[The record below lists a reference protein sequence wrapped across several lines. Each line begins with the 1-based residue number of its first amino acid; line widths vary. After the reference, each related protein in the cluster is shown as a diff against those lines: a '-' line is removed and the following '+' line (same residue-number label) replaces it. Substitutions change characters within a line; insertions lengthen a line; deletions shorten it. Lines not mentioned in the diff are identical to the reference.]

1 MTIGGLTQ
9 MKKNK
14 PKFVFDIQGNYDYW
28 CLTLKLPYGQEFEN
42 WKVFTRRRDAKR
54 AALRAARRLGW
65 DPMQFG
71 IKYS

>member
-1 MTIGGLTQ
+1 

-14 PKFVFDIQGNYDYW
+14 PKFVFEIHGSYDYW
-28 CLTLKLPYGQEFEN
+28 CLTLNLPYAQEFEYCGI
-42 WKVFTRRRDAKR
+42 FTRRRDAKR

>member
-1 MTIGGLTQ
+1 

-14 PKFVFDIQGNYDYW
+14 PKYMFEIIGYGDFWD
-28 CLTLKLPYGQEFEN
+28 LTLNIPYQRFGI
-42 WKVFTRRRDAKR
+42 VGYFTRRRDAKR
-54 AALRAARRLGW
+54 AALRAARRFGW